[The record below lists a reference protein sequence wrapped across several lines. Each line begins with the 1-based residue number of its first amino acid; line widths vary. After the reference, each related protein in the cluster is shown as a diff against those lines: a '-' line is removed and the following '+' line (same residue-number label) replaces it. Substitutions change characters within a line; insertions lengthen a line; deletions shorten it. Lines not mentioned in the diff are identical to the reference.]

1 MNNWWEALGGDEKI
15 FYGIALVSSLVMGIQ
30 LVLTLVGG
38 AFDSPDGEF
47 EVEGTDGDLGVLSIR
62 TISAFFV
69 GFGWGGITAMNVWPD
84 HPSKMF
90 ISTAAG
96 GFCGLVFLWTVW
108 KTMKGL
114 HSLKSDG
121 TVDYANAVGNVGT
134 VYIPVHPGRKGGG
147 QIQVKVQGR
156 ERTLQAIT
164 DSETEI
170 GNMEKVEVLE
180 KIDQH
185 TVLVAPL
192 SAGSNDPI
200 KTNPPEN
207 EEGKE

>member
-1 MNNWWEALGGDEKI
+1 MNDWWAALGGDEKV
-15 FYGIALVSSLVMGIQ
+15 FYGIALASSLVMSIQ
-30 LVLTLVGG
+30 LVLTLIGG

-96 GFCGLVFLWTVW
+96 GACGLVFLWTVW

-114 HSLKSDG
+114 NSLKSDG
-121 TVDYANAVGNVGT
+121 TVDYANAVGEVGT
-134 VYIPVHPGRKGGG
+134 VYIPVHPNRKGGG

-156 ERTLQAIT
+156 ERTIQAVT
-164 DSETEI
+164 DSEKEI
-170 GNMEKVEVLE
+170 GNLEKVKVVE

-185 TVLVAPL
+185 TVLVAPF
-192 SAGSNDPI
+192 SSDSNNPI
-200 KTNPPEN
+200 ETNSPEN
-207 EEGKE
+207 KEGKE

>member
-1 MNNWWEALGGDEKI
+1 MNWWAALDGDGKF

-30 LVLTLVGG
+30 LVLTLLGG

-62 TISAFFV
+62 TISSFFV

-84 HPSKMF
+84 HPNKMF

-96 GFCGLVFLWTVW
+96 GLCGLFFLWTVW

-121 TVDYANAVGNVGT
+121 TVDYANAVGQVGT
-134 VYIPVHPGRKGGG
+134 VYIPVHPNRKGGG

-156 ERTLQAIT
+156 ERTVLAIT
-164 DSETEI
+164 DAETEI
-170 GNMEKVEVLE
+170 GNREKVKVLE
-180 KIDQH
+180 KIDQQ
-185 TVLVAPL
+185 TVLVVPL
-192 SAGSNDPI
+192 SADSNDPI
-200 KTNPPEN
+200 ETNSPEN
-207 EEGKE
+207 DEGKE

>member
-1 MNNWWEALGGDEKI
+1 MNDWWAVLGGDEKV
-15 FYGIALVSSLVMGIQ
+15 FYGIAFVSSLIMGIQ
-30 LVLTLVGG
+30 LVLTLIGG
-38 AFDSPDGEF
+38 ALDSPDGEF

-134 VYIPVHPGRKGGG
+134 VYIPVHPSRKGGG

-170 GNMEKVEVLE
+170 RNMEKVEVLE

-192 SAGSNDPI
+192 SADSNDPI
-200 KTNPPEN
+200 ETNPPEN
-207 EEGKE
+207 KEGKE

>member
-1 MNNWWEALGGDEKI
+1 MNWWAALDGDEKF
-15 FYGIALVSSLVMGIQ
+15 FYGLALASSLVMSIQ
-30 LVLTLVGG
+30 LVLTLLGG

-62 TISAFFV
+62 TISSFFG

-84 HPSKMF
+84 HPNKMF

-96 GFCGLVFLWTVW
+96 GLCGLFFLWTVW

-121 TVDYANAVGNVGT
+121 TIDYANAVGQVGT
-134 VYIPVHPGRKGGG
+134 VYIPVHPSRKGGG
-147 QIQVKVQGR
+147 QIRVKVQGR
-156 ERTLQAIT
+156 ERTILAIT
-164 DSETEI
+164 DAETEI
-170 GNMEKVEVLE
+170 GNMEKVKVLE
-180 KIDQH
+180 KIDQQ

-192 SAGSNDPI
+192 SADSNEPI
-200 KTNPPEN
+200 ETNPPEN
-207 EEGKE
+207 KETKE